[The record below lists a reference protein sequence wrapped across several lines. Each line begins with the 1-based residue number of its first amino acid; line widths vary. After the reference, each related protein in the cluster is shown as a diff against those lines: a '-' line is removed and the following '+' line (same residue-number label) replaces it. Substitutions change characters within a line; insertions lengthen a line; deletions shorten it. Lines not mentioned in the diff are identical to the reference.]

1 MAGAGEDA
9 ERWGSKQKGEG
20 RRDRA
25 DEEAAWLRDEREGGE
40 RGGGGG
46 GGKSI
51 TGEREGGGGGGKSKR
66 GGDARRKEEGAPE
79 EAERLRDGR
88 TGGDTRRKGEG
99 AQEEAERLLREAF
112 ELDPNDADTLCA
124 LSAVPSTPDLGFM
137 VYGLGFRTLGGLGS
151 RVQGFGLRVYGSG
164 FVF

>member
-46 GGKSI
+46 GGKSKP
-51 TGEREGGGGGGKSKR
+51 GRKEEGTPEGGGKSTTGR
-66 GGDARRKEEGAPE
+66 G
-79 EAERLRDGR
+79 
-88 TGGDTRRKGEG
+88 GEG

-112 ELDPNDADTLCA
+112 ELDPTDADTLCA
-124 LSAVPSTPDLGFM
+124 LAAVPSTPALGFR
-137 VYGLGFRTLGGLGS
+137 VYGLGFRTL
-151 RVQGFGLRVYGSG
+151 
-164 FVF
+164 